1 MKTKNTFKNSI
12 KTILFLV
19 LFTVTQSFASW
30 TDINTGLPTGTKVV
44 KIFTNLSDMYIS
56 TTTPNGNY
64 IFKFDSINTKWD
76 SLPKLTINV
85 NAITVFNGNIVIGGT
100 GTPSYI
106 QKLVNN
112 KWVNITGFPT
122 ATTTPTTAYTINS
135 LEVYNRNRTGGT
147 SQLYVASGSGL
158 YYYDGVK
165 FILDVVVTT
174 STYSFY
180 EIKYNK
186 QYNRLYYIYG
196 SSSPVSVFGFIQF
209 GSSTDIGVSGKKI
222 AWTSGYVY
230 LLSTNR
236 SGQSI
241 ISKTDYETYVYKTL
255 YNNITY
261 INNIISYK
269 NIIFSYTN
277 GNPTTTP
284 TTPSS
289 FSQFDGTNLV
299 TPTTITTNPNWDY
312 NNFASFGTALY
323 ASTTNG
329 ITRWTDLTTDV
340 KDVEL
345 GSKVSIYPNPSNGQI
360 TIEGI
365 TGVVSVYDIIGNI
378 VSTVRVN
385 EKNILNL
392 ENLPKGMYV
401 IKHGNTSSKIVL
413 Q

>member
-1 MKTKNTFKNSI
+1 
-12 KTILFLV
+12 
-19 LFTVTQSFASW
+19 
-30 TDINTGLPTGTKVV
+30 
-44 KIFTNLSDMYIS
+44 
-56 TTTPNGNY
+56 
-64 IFKFDSINTKWD
+64 
-76 SLPKLTINV
+76 
-85 NAITVFNGNIVIGGT
+85 
-100 GTPSYI
+100 
-106 QKLVNN
+106 
-112 KWVNITGFPT
+112 
-122 ATTTPTTAYTINS
+122 
-135 LEVYNRNRTGGT
+135 
-147 SQLYVASGSGL
+147 
-158 YYYDGVK
+158 
-165 FILDVVVTT
+165 
-174 STYSFY
+174 
-180 EIKYNK
+180 
-186 QYNRLYYIYG
+186 
-196 SSSPVSVFGFIQF
+196 
-209 GSSTDIGVSGKKI
+209 VSGKKI